1 MSCHTRRVASKAT
14 AFRHKESAPACRQ
27 LLFNRRLGGCLVPAG
42 VKHIETSVYAFTIV
56 TSIGYGNF
64 APTTGACSRSY

>member
-1 MSCHTRRVASKAT
+1 MSHAPRRVESHCFST
-14 AFRHKESAPACRQ
+14 QGIGPCLPTIAFQ
-27 LLFNRRLGGCLVPAG
+27 RLGGCLAG

-64 APTTGACSRSY
+64 APTTGACSIVF